1 MRTSVTSSSPQ
12 IARSKAD
19 RADLIRGV
27 SVLILLLFA
36 IALVL
41 TACGQMGM
49 RSGTNLSKRVVP
61 FGQPVP
67 KGGGRYKVGDPYK
80 INGRWYQP
88 REDRTYD
95 RVGTASWYGEMFHG
109 RYTANGEVYDMDA
122 LSAAHPTLPMPVYA
136 RVTNL
141 QNGRVI
147 VVRVNDRGPYA
158 HDRVID
164 LSRRSAHLLGFRK
177 NGTARVRVQ
186 YMGPAPLSGDDSYE
200 RRVLAQ
206 QSWARM
212 ADASAP
218 RNVSPTARPPAA
230 STAELRPP
238 FTTAQR
244 RHRTV
249 AATAHRP
256 RATTVVQR
264 QHVSVSTARRKPP
277 AVGAFRKTVAQ
288 AAKRPPPP
296 AAPMVTASIAE
307 DRPAV
312 GVATRAQGDSPSVFV
327 QTGAFRVKAN
337 AERMR
342 DQLAAIGTTHISP
355 VTVRGGPIYR
365 VRLGPFPERKLA
377 NQTLKRAAAAGIKG
391 ARIVSN

>member
-1 MRTSVTSSSPQ
+1 MTE
-12 IARSKAD
+12 
-19 RADLIRGV
+19 RAELIKGI
-27 SVLILLLFA
+27 SVLLVLLLA

-41 TACGQMGM
+41 AACGKMGM

-61 FGQPVP
+61 FGQTVP

-95 RVGTASWYGEMFHG
+95 RVGTASWYGELFHG
-109 RYTANGEVYDMDA
+109 RYTANGEIYDMDS

-141 QNGRVI
+141 QNRRAI
-147 VVRVNDRGPYA
+147 VVRINDRGPYA

-177 NGTARVRVQ
+177 NGTAQVRVQ
-186 YMGPAPLSGDDSYE
+186 YLGPAPLSGDDSYE

-206 QSWARM
+206 QGWARM

-218 RNVSPTARPPAA
+218 RNVSPTVSPPAA
-230 STAELRPP
+230 STAQLSPP
-238 FTTAQR
+238 FTTAQQ
-244 RHRTV
+244 
-249 AATAHRP
+249 RP
-256 RATTVVQR
+256 RAVTIVQR
-264 QHVSVSTARRKPP
+264 QRVAVSTAPRKPP
-277 AVGAFRKTVAQ
+277 VVGAFRKTVAQ
-288 AAKRPPPP
+288 PTTRPPAP
-296 AAPMVTASIAE
+296 AAPVVTASITTNSQ
-307 DRPAV
+307 AV
-312 GVATRAQGDSPSVFV
+312 VSRQRQSSSLPSIFV

-342 DQLAAIGTTHISP
+342 DRLAAIGTTHISP
-355 VTVRGGPIYR
+355 ATVKGGVIYR

-377 NQTLKRAAAAGIKG
+377 NHTLERAAQAGVTG
-391 ARIVSN
+391 ARIISN

>member
-1 MRTSVTSSSPQ
+1 
-12 IARSKAD
+12 
-19 RADLIRGV
+19 
-27 SVLILLLFA
+27 
-36 IALVL
+36 
-41 TACGQMGM
+41 M

-61 FGQPVP
+61 FGKPVP

-141 QNGRVI
+141 QNSRAI

-218 RNVSPTARPPAA
+218 RNVSPTARPRAA

-244 RHRTV
+244 RPRAI
-249 AATAHRP
+249 AAAPQRP
-256 RATTVVQR
+256 RAITVVQR
-264 QHVSVSTARRKPP
+264 QPVTVSKTRRKPP
-277 AVGAFRKTVAQ
+277 VVGAFRKTVAQ
-288 AAKRPPPP
+288 PARRRPPP

-307 DRPAV
+307 DPPTVDAPAHSQM
-312 GVATRAQGDSPSVFV
+312 ASHSIFV

-342 DQLAAIGTTHISP
+342 DKLAAIGTTHISP
-355 VTVRGGPIYR
+355 VTVRGDVIYR

-377 NQTLKRAAAAGIKG
+377 SHTLERAAAAGIKG
-391 ARIVSN
+391 ARIIGN

>member
-1 MRTSVTSSSPQ
+1 M
-12 IARSKAD
+12 
-19 RADLIRGV
+19 IRGI
-27 SVLILLLFA
+27 SVLLVLLFA

-41 TACGQMGM
+41 AACGRMGI
-49 RSGTNLSKRVVP
+49 RSGTNLSQRVVP

-95 RVGTASWYGEMFHG
+95 RVGIASWYGEMFHG

-141 QNGRVI
+141 QNNRTI

-164 LSRRSAHLLGFRK
+164 LSRRSAHLLDFRK
-177 NGTARVRVQ
+177 NGTAQVRVQ
-186 YMGPAPLSGDDSYE
+186 YLGPAPLSGDDSYE
-200 RRVLAQ
+200 HRVLAQ

-212 ADASAP
+212 ADATAP
-218 RNVSPTARPPAA
+218 RNAVPTVRPKPAVDVA
-230 STAELRPP
+230 QRGPAP
-238 FTTAQR
+238 FITAQQR
-244 RHRTV
+244 ART
-249 AATAHRP
+249 AAAAEP
-256 RATTVVQR
+256 RSRAITVVHR
-264 QHVSVSTARRKPP
+264 QPFAVSDAPRKPP
-277 AVGAFRKTVAQ
+277 AVGAFRKTVA
-288 AAKRPPPP
+288 RPSVRPATP
-296 AAPMVTASIAE
+296 AAPMVTASIA
-307 DRPAV
+307 RNSPAA
-312 GVATRAQGDSPSVFV
+312 GAPTPAQKASPSIFV

-342 DQLAAIGTTHISP
+342 DKLTAVGTTHISP
-355 VTVRGGPIYR
+355 VNVRGDVIYR

-377 NQTLKRAAAAGIKG
+377 RHTLERAAEVGVTG

>member
-1 MRTSVTSSSPQ
+1 M
-12 IARSKAD
+12 
-19 RADLIRGV
+19 IRGI
-27 SVLILLLFA
+27 SVLLVLLFA

-41 TACGQMGM
+41 AACGKMGM

-61 FGQPVP
+61 FGQVVP

-109 RYTANGEVYDMDA
+109 RYTANGEIYDMDA

-141 QNGRVI
+141 RNRRSI

-164 LSRRSAHLLGFRK
+164 LSRRSAHLLGFRQ
-177 NGTARVRVQ
+177 NGTAQVRVQ
-186 YMGPAPLSGDDSYE
+186 YLGPAPLSGDDSYE

-206 QSWARM
+206 QNWGRM
-212 ADASAP
+212 ADATAP
-218 RNVSPTARPPAA
+218 RNISPTARPAIA
-230 STAELRPP
+230 GTTAERRPP

-244 RHRTV
+244 RPRTV
-249 AATAHRP
+249 AAAARRP
-256 RATTVVQR
+256 RAITGVQR
-264 QHVSVSTARRKPP
+264 QPVAVGTAPRKSP
-277 AVGAFRKTVAQ
+277 AVGAFRKTVA
-288 AAKRPPPP
+288 RPPTPPP
-296 AAPMVTASIAE
+296 APAAPIVTASIAQHAPE
-307 DRPAV
+307 AGLSQVPVKA
-312 GVATRAQGDSPSVFV
+312 SSSIFI

-342 DQLAAIGTTHISP
+342 DKLAAIGTTHISP
-355 VTVRGGPIYR
+355 ATVKGGVLYR
-365 VRLGPFPERKLA
+365 VRMGPFPERKLA
-377 NQTLKRAAAAGIKG
+377 DHTLRRAAEAGVTG

>member
-1 MRTSVTSSSPQ
+1 MRTSVSSTSAQ
-12 IARSKAD
+12 IARAKAD
-19 RADLIRGV
+19 RADLIRGI
-27 SVLILLLFA
+27 SVLILLLFG
-36 IALVL
+36 IALFL

-80 INGRWYQP
+80 INGRWYHP

-95 RVGTASWYGEMFHG
+95 RVGTASWYGELFHG

-141 QNGRVI
+141 QNDRAI
-147 VVRVNDRGPYA
+147 VVRINDRGPYA

-186 YMGPAPLSGDDSYE
+186 YLGPAPLNGDDSYE
-200 RRVLAQ
+200 RQVLAQ
-206 QSWARM
+206 QSWARV
-212 ADASAP
+212 ADATAP
-218 RNVSPTARPPAA
+218 RNVGPTVVRPPAA
-230 STAELRPP
+230 KTAEARLP
-238 FTTAQR
+238 FTTAQQR
-244 RHRTV
+244 PRAV
-249 AATAHRP
+249 AAAPQRP

-264 QHVSVSTARRKPP
+264 KSP
-277 AVGAFRKTVAQ
+277 AVGAFRKTIARVPAPSQ
-288 AAKRPPPP
+288 VQPTVKRVKTIPIT
-296 AAPMVTASIAE
+296 TASIRKPSAA
-307 DRPAV
+307 PAKPTPPLTSAV
-312 GVATRAQGDSPSVFV
+312 GSVFV

-342 DQLAAIGTTHISP
+342 DELAEIGTTHISP
-355 VTVRGGPIYR
+355 VNVRGGLIYR
-365 VRLGPFPERKLA
+365 VRLGPFPERKAA
-377 NQTLKRAAAAGIKG
+377 NRTLKRAAAAGIKG
-391 ARIVSN
+391 ARIISN